1 MEGSPGQNLPEMQKE
16 QCFFFFQ
23 THIVHQADLLLKTN
37 KDDTKNKQTKKEKD
51 LREDA
56 SLQHSG
62 PPRLHSHVSDVK
74 RLDGKIKVDICH
86 F

>member
-16 QCFFFFQ
+16 QCFFSFK
-23 THIVHQADLLLKTN
+23 HILFI
-37 KDDTKNKQTKKEKD
+37 KQTCFSEQTKITQRTNKKEKE
-51 LREDA
+51 LRGDA

-62 PPRLHSHVSDVK
+62 PPRPHSHVSDVK

>member
-1 MEGSPGQNLPEMQKE
+1 MEGSPGRNLPEMQKE

-23 THIVHQADLLLKTN
+23 THIVHQADLLLRTN
-37 KDDTKNKQTKKEKD
+37 KVTQRTNKKEKD
-51 LREDA
+51 LHGDA

-62 PPRLHSHVSDVK
+62 PPRPHSHVSDVK
-74 RLDGKIKVDICH
+74 RLGGKIKVDICH